1 MRVPVE
7 KVKRW
12 VGLDILKCICAFLV
26 IYIHTPI
33 PGRVG
38 DMILAL
44 SQIAV
49 PVFFMISGFFYR
61 KVQEDGRTA
70 MQMKKIA
77 ILLAISLVL
86 YGVWD
91 LLAAVRLHIPLGE
104 WLTGRFQPKAILIML
119 LFNEALFGY
128 HIWYLG
134 AILYVL
140 FLYTKVGLHKVK
152 GLVWVIPLLLA
163 GNLLVGRYGFVL
175 FADGF
180 PGYLERNWLL
190 LGLPF
195 FALGRFLFDKIDVL
209 RAKIS
214 RVMLIACVLLF
225 FATSLLEDY
234 LLRDIAAIFPGDM
247 YISTIFLAMA
257 VFLLFALFV
266 GSGGSRATACLV
278 GIGRKHSTWI
288 YILHLLVISV
298 IREVMDAVFHRI
310 YHGWLLFLTILC
322 TLGMVLIGSRV
333 VRRK

>member
-1 MRVPVE
+1 VPVE

-195 FALGRFLFDKIDVL
+195 FALGGFLFDKIYVL
-209 RAKIS
+209 MAKIS
-214 RVMLIACVLLF
+214 RVMLIAFVLLF
-225 FATSLLEDY
+225 FATSLLVE
-234 LLRDIAAIFPGDM
+234 
-247 YISTIFLAMA
+247 
-257 VFLLFALFV
+257 
-266 GSGGSRATACLV
+266 
-278 GIGRKHSTWI
+278 
-288 YILHLLVISV
+288 
-298 IREVMDAVFHRI
+298 
-310 YHGWLLFLTILC
+310 
-322 TLGMVLIGSRV
+322 
-333 VRRK
+333 